1 MAKKEL
7 IERYLIELGEPYV
20 EINENMWTISDDEDA
35 IDDIIVYYD
44 DPIVIFRIKLFELPK
59 GNNEELYRF
68 MLEKNAYGLT
78 HGAYAVE
85 GDSVIIVD
93 TLEAENLDYNE
104 FESSV
109 NALVIAIMEHYQEF
123 KEKFN
128 I

>member
-1 MAKKEL
+1 MAQKEL
-7 IERYLIELGEPYV
+7 IERYLIQLGEPYV
-20 EINENMWTISDDEDA
+20 EIGENMWTISDDEDA
-35 IDDIIVYYD
+35 IDDIVVYYD
-44 DPIVIFRIKLFELPK
+44 DPIVIFRIKLFDLPK
-59 GNNEELYRF
+59 GDNAELYRF

-78 HGAYAVE
+78 HGAYAIE

-109 NALVIAIMEHYQEF
+109 NALVIAIMEHYSEF